1 MDTTDGDKTGRRTV
15 LRSLGLGVGALLAT
29 VTPASAGDEAGG
41 DTAED
46 GFEPE
51 DGWAWSQS
59 EDGFEPEDG
68 WAWSQSE
75 DGFEP
80 EDGWAW

>member
-1 MDTTDGDKTGRRTV
+1 MDATDSSRVGRRTV

-29 VTPASAGDEAGG
+29 VTPVSAGDEAAG

-59 EDGFEPEDG
+59 DDGFEPEEG
-68 WAWSQSE
+68 WAW
-75 DGFEP
+75 
-80 EDGWAW
+80 